1 MGQKPPEPIY
11 FCNGTWLSNQYVV
24 VICEQKVSTFML
36 QSKEYL
42 VKKEFDKIPSALQ
55 MITDALSI
63 SIHSDNL
70 MKMKAEALLLVCI
83 YGKLVFPTYHIAK
96 FWLLL

>member
-1 MGQKPPEPIY
+1 MKSNHAASLDRKVIEEASDGLQKA
-11 FCNGTWLSNQYVV
+11 
-24 VICEQKVSTFML
+24 QKVSTFML

-83 YGKLVFPTYHIAK
+83 YVAAI
-96 FWLLL
+96 